1 MKTFK
6 YYIFK
11 LLNFLKRFFY
21 FFTLLGKKFLAGIN
35 WLVSSNEHTAFTVYL
50 NEQDKKDLVRELA
63 CFLDIETSN
72 VLEKINFASNLK
84 LDEILNISKTTK
96 YVDIDLKPKFDYR
109 LIPFI
114 IFFEKEISNLY
125 EFGFNQGRIPFL
137 IHQYMKSSNINNL
150 NNNYIGIDINSR
162 KGAFCNYIN
171 ANEFKFIYD
180 DVSNFLKS
188 NSEETKFNESCIVA
202 TTHEQN
208 SEKAIFDFL
217 FKNKITPKFII
228 SDNVD
233 SNSHFI
239 NFLNSYEKYYKTKVF
254 KFSDSKRFLEDS
266 YIALAVRI

>member
-1 MKTFK
+1 
-6 YYIFK
+6 
-11 LLNFLKRFFY
+11 
-21 FFTLLGKKFLAGIN
+21 
-35 WLVSSNEHTAFTVYL
+35 
-50 NEQDKKDLVRELA
+50 
-63 CFLDIETSN
+63 
-72 VLEKINFASNLK
+72 
-84 LDEILNISKTTK
+84 
-96 YVDIDLKPKFDYR
+96 
-109 LIPFI
+109 
-114 IFFEKEISNLY
+114 LY